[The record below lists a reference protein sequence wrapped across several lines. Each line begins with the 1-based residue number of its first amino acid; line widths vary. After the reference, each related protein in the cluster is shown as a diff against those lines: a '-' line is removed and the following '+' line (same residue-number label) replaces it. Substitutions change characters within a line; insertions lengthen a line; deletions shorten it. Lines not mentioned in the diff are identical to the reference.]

1 MSAPQLCR
9 RSIYRLYQL
18 AWGGLDWLY
27 PPSCGGCGQARA
39 RWCIGCQQRTEILPE
54 AVCQICGDVID
65 QPGICVQC
73 HEHPPAFTALRSWA
87 SFTGPVRNALHR
99 LKYQRDIALGEILSR
114 HLIVLL
120 SELAWP
126 VDFVAPVPIGV
137 ARKAERGYNQ
147 ATFLALPLALAVG
160 KAYLSNALVKT
171 RDTRSQVGLNAV
183 QRQENVAN
191 AFEANRRIVESH
203 SVLIVDDVTTTGA
216 TIQACAEAL
225 LRAGAR
231 QVYGLTLARAT

>member
-27 PPSCGGCGQARA
+27 PPLCGGCGQSRA
-39 RWCIGCQQRTEILPE
+39 RWCTDCQQQTEILPA
-54 AVCQICGDVID
+54 AVCQICGSVMKA
-65 QPGICVQC
+65 PGICVQC
-73 HEHPPAFTALRSWA
+73 RDCPPAFTALRSWA
-87 SFTGPVRNALHR
+87 TFNGPVRNALHR

-114 HLIVLL
+114 HLIMLL
-120 SELAWP
+120 SGQAWP

-137 ARKAERGYNQ
+137 ARRAERGYNQ
-147 ATFLALPLALAVG
+147 ATFLALPLALAIG
-160 KAYLSNALVKT
+160 KAYLPTALAKT
-171 RDTRSQVGLNAV
+171 RDTRSQVGLNAA
-183 QRQENVAN
+183 QRQANVAN
-191 AFEANRRIVESH
+191 AFEANRRIVENH

-225 LRAGAR
+225 LCAGAR
-231 QVYGLTLARAT
+231 QVYGLTLARAA